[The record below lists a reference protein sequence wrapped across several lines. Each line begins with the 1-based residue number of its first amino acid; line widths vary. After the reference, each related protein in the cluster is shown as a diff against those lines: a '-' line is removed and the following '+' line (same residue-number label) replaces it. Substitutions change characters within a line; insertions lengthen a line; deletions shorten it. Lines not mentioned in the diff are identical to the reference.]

1 MTEKHTPFFPNRK
14 DTDYQKIISEHMEL
28 ENLKLGE
35 RKTDSASNDEKVIK
49 IELAGIAGTA
59 LLIKQKDK
67 FIALLKAIPDL
78 QQKGVTVTI
87 RFLFTYLYSDFAHS
101 QIEAEKAEHR
111 SFIGEPWDYK
121 HDKIRLDLLNQDTF
135 QYSYTYRDQRDAL
148 EKIKKLYNTYCA
160 GRIDFDSVFD
170 IRFSCLPLNFC
181 VFNING
187 TIFFD
192 SYSYAKEKEERL
204 MSHDMPV
211 LVLSPAVE
219 DEKKNIDVIRNH
231 FWYIWHHSTTLLC
244 RDATRFAIDS
254 YNEIIDLQIIK
265 EPENISYKNKRERVR
280 KIAEDN
286 GRVIPDATLNSWQ
299 QTVEHSFRHMTRQV
313 PLPIK
318 REKVFIGFAFRK
330 AEDVYKLRKSLRQ
343 DFTNLDVE
351 IVDLIGEGTDL
362 YSSLMTRLRS
372 ATMGFFFLTE
382 DIQQIIESETTNGKP
397 ATYHARPN
405 VYFELGYL
413 LGRFV
418 EEYGGSA
425 LKRIRIF
432 IEENVE
438 VPSDIGP
445 IYRTIIPTDTHPL
458 IYYYYVLN
466 NLIINYTA
474 LDASTAKSVVENY
487 YNRLAEEIDKEDGE
501 ITEDDLKIIANHK
514 SSKNGTSTPID
525 SIKEKLEASI
535 FKRFEDPDEDM
546 NNVYL

>member
-148 EKIKKLYNTYCA
+148 EKIKKLYNTHCA

-244 RDATRFAIDS
+244 RDATRFAIDN
-254 YNEIIDLQIIK
+254 YNEIVDLQIIK

-280 KIAEDN
+280 KIAEN
-286 GRVIPDATLNSWQ
+286 SGRVIPDATLNSWQ
-299 QTVEHSFRHMTRQV
+299 QTVEHSFRHMTREI

-330 AEDVYKLRKSLRQ
+330 VDEIDKLKDYLRN
-343 DFTNLDVE
+343 DFKNLDVE
-351 IVDLIGEGTDL
+351 IVDLIRQGADL
-362 YSSLMTRLRS
+362 YSTLMTRLKR
-372 ATMGFFFLTE
+372 ATMGLFFLTE
-382 DIQQIIESETTNGKP
+382 DIQQAAKKDIPEKERSVF
-397 ATYHARPN
+397 HARPN

-413 LGRFV
+413 LGRFA
-418 EEYGGSA
+418 EEYGKSA
-425 LKRIRIF
+425 LKRIGIF

-445 IYRTIIPTDTHPL
+445 IYRTIIPTDTPPI
-458 IYYYYVLN
+458 IYYFYVLD
-466 NLIINYTA
+466 NLIHNYSV
-474 LDASTAKSVVENY
+474 LDSTSAEKVVSDY
-487 YNRLAEEIDKEDGE
+487 CARLIEEIDDEKTAV
-501 ITEDDLKIIANHK
+501 TEVDLNIIIRHK
-514 SSKNGTSTPID
+514 SSQNGTSTPID
-525 SIKEKLEASI
+525 SVKNILMASI
-535 FKRFEDPDEDM
+535 RKRFEEPD
-546 NNVYL
+546 LKF